1 MFLLNLF
8 RKGSQKYNLKN
19 EILSGLT
26 VALALIPEAVAFSI
40 IAGVPPLSGLYAAFT
55 IGLIA
60 SIAGGRPG
68 MISGATGAI
77 AVVVAPLVAQ
87 HGFEYLLAAVV
98 LMGFLQVITGVLR
111 LGKFIRL
118 VPHPVMFGFVNG
130 LAIVIFMAQLEQFK
144 TVAGEGTQEWLSGM
158 PLFTMV
164 GLVGLTMAIITL
176 FPKLTKVIPSSLMAI
191 IAVSLLVIGFDINT
205 KSVGD
210 IASIAGGLPE
220 FHFPVVPFTLETL
233 KIILPYSIVMA
244 GVGLIESLL
253 TLSLIDEIT
262 ETRGRGNRE
271 CVGQGVANLVTG
283 VFGGMG
289 GCAMIGQSLI
299 NISSGGKNRISG
311 VVAALA
317 LLTFILVGAPIIE
330 RLPMA
335 ALVGVMFI
343 VAIGTFEWASLK
355 VFGKVPL
362 SDVIV
367 MLIVT
372 LVTVFLHNLALAVLI
387 GVIISALVFAWENS
401 KRIRA
406 RKYIDENGVKHYEIY
421 GPLFFGSTTVFS
433 EKFNP
438 QEDPEE
444 VIIDFAES
452 RVIDHSAIEALNKLT
467 ERYLKA
473 GKTLHLRHLSKDC
486 LRLLHVSQEIIDVNI
501 VEDPTYKIVSDELS

>member
-1 MFLLNLF
+1 MSPLSLF
-8 RKGSQKYNLKN
+8 RKNDYNLKN

-55 IGLIA
+55 IGLVA

-77 AVVVAPLVAQ
+77 AVVVAPLVRS
-87 HGFEYLLAAVV
+87 HGFEYLLAAVI
-98 LMGFLQVITGVLR
+98 LMGLLQLLAGYLR

-130 LAIVIFMAQLEQFK
+130 LAIVIFLAQLEQFQ
-144 TVAGEGTQEWLSGM
+144 TVSPDGFTEWLQGGAM
-158 PLFTMV
+158 
-164 GLVGLTMAIITL
+164 LTMASLVALTMGIIWF
-176 FPKLTKVIPSSLMAI
+176 FPKITKAVPSSLVGI
-191 IAVSLLVIGFDINT
+191 LAVSAIVIGFGIET
-205 KSVGD
+205 RSVGD
-210 IASIAGGLPE
+210 IALISGGLPS
-220 FHFPVVPFTLETL
+220 FHLPNVPLTLETL
-233 KIILPYSIVMA
+233 QIIFPFAAIMA

-271 CVGQGVANLVTG
+271 CFGQGLANVVTG

-299 NISSGGKNRISG
+299 NISAGGRNRISG
-311 VVAALA
+311 VVAAIT
-317 LLTFILVGAPIIE
+317 LLLFILVGAPIVE

-362 SDVIV
+362 HDFLV
-367 MLIVT
+367 MITVT
-372 LVTVFLHNLALAVLI
+372 LITVFFHNLALAVI
-387 GVIISALVFAWENS
+387 VGVIMSALVFAWENS

-406 RKYIDENGVKHYEIY
+406 RKFVDDDGIKHYEIY
-421 GPLFFGSTTVFS
+421 GPLFFGSTTVFG
-433 EKFNP
+433 EKF
-438 QEDPEE
+438 DPVNDPDE

-452 RVIDHSAIEALNKLT
+452 KVVDHSAIEALNKLT
-467 ERYLKA
+467 ERYLKR
-473 GKTLHLRHLSKDC
+473 GKKLHLKHLSQDC
-486 LRLLHVSQEIIDVNI
+486 RRLLHHSANIIDVNI
-501 VEDPTYKIVSDELS
+501 VEDPTYRIVSDELS